1 MEYDDSAVLEKLI
14 EQMNQSTARAE
25 KALDVALDFIDRSE
39 KRIAKMEL
47 QHQRKRLPK
56 GPLSPAQ

>member
-1 MEYDDSAVLEKLI
+1 MEFDDIKVLEGLAKQIKKSAV
-14 EQMNQSTARAE
+14 RAE
-25 KALDVALDFIDRSE
+25 KALDVALYFIDRSE

-47 QHQRKRLPK
+47 QHQRMRPPK